1 MTKEHV
7 LRNSMG
13 KILDLGMTN
22 TQHSGWNI
30 ADDGI
35 KVETTDYSIPVG
47 PYDWEIRGFCAPC
60 NNGWMNDLDI
70 AAEDTLVRLINGSN
84 GKITMEESTVIAN
97 WAAKTAAVRSLFD
110 KGTNHVVRSDLDWMH
125 AKHSIPQ
132 HWQVWI
138 GRSSLAPERRVFTR
152 HFRMAVAQPEGYE
165 RVHVTVLAQNR
176 LAVIVRGT
184 EVLPYPAGDPTFQSW
199 SISPIAET
207 ERRIV
212 EIFRHGPHSADMKGR
227 GKLTRKDLIEVS
239 SRIGTSSSSRI
250 ETYP

>member
-13 KILDLGMTN
+13 KVLDLGMTN
-22 TQHSGWNI
+22 TQHSGWNV

-35 KVETTDYSIPVG
+35 EVETTDYSIPVG

-84 GKITMEESTVIAN
+84 GRITVDESTAISN
-97 WAAKTAAVRSLFD
+97 WAAKTAAVRALFD
-110 KGTNHVVRSDLDWMH
+110 KGQNHVVRADLDWMH
-125 AKHSIPQ
+125 TTHSIPQ

-152 HFRMAVAQPEGYE
+152 HFRMALAQAGHYE

-184 EVLPYPAGDPTFQSW
+184 EGLSYPMDSSVFQSW
-199 SISPIAET
+199 SISSIDET

-212 EIFRHGPHSADMKGR
+212 EIFRHGPHSADMTGR
-227 GKLTRKDLIEVS
+227 GKLTRKDLIAVS
-239 SRIGTSSSSRI
+239 SRIGAPS
-250 ETYP
+250 